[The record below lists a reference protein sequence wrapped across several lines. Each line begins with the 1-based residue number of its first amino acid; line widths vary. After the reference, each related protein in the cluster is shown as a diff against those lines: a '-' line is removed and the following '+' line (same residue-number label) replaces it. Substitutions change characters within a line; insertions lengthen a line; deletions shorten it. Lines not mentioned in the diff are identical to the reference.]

1 MRTPTIGKE
10 IENLIRILAKLPG
23 LGPRS
28 ARRVA
33 LYLLKQKETA
43 LSPLI
48 YSLQTAQAAIRACH
62 ICNNLDSSDPC
73 SVCKDRGRDPT
84 IICVVED
91 VADLWAI
98 ERTGFF
104 KGRYHVLGGTLSALD
119 GIGPESLAIPQ
130 LLKRAK
136 APEINEI
143 ILALKAS
150 IDGQTTAHYLMSQLA
165 YCDVSVSRLAHGIPV
180 GAELDHLDDTT
191 LATALKSRTKA
202 A

>member
-1 MRTPTIGKE
+1 MIGKE
-10 IENLIRILAKLPG
+10 IDNLIRILAKLPG

-33 LYLLKQKETA
+33 LHLLKQKETA
-43 LSPLI
+43 MAPLL
-48 YSLQTAQAAIRACH
+48 YALQTASASIRACH
-62 ICNNLDSSDPC
+62 LCNNLDSSDPC
-73 SVCKDRGRDPT
+73 SVCKDRSRDSS
-84 IICVVED
+84 IICIVED
-91 VADLWAI
+91 VSDLWAI

-104 KGRYHVLGGTLSALD
+104 KGTYHVLGGTLSALD
-119 GIGPESLAIPQ
+119 GIGPDSLSIPQ

-136 APEINEI
+136 SPAVTEV

-150 IDGQTTAHYLMSQLA
+150 IDGQTTAHYLMNQMA
-165 YCDVSVSRLAHGIPV
+165 YCNVTVSRLAHGIPV

-191 LATALKSRTKA
+191 LATALRSRTKA